1 MSAVMQPDGGL
12 GAAGVAAAAAPVL
25 LWTAHDALA
34 REWLSPAWVAHTG
47 MPLERLQGEG
57 WLDAV
62 HPDDR
67 ARCRGIIAASVEA
80 RRPYALDFRLSHRDG
95 GFRWMLDSGAPQTDE
110 ADGRYAGGAVDIDD
124 RKTSEEQLAEHAQ
137 TMRIADRRHA
147 AFLSTL
153 AHAMRNPLA
162 PIANAASVLRTLE
175 DDQPTLKRLRE
186 ILERQVERL
195 GHLVDDLADA
205 TRAVQGQ
212 VSLVHEDVTLGGVI
226 QAALSTTSA
235 VVAERG
241 HEVRVA
247 LPSEPVT
254 LRGDPARL
262 AQALAQLVDNAAR
275 YSPQP
280 GIVDIAGRCRDDRV
294 DIEVSDQGRG
304 ISAAFLPHVFEL
316 FAQEDGGS
324 GSRAGGL
331 GIGLAIAQR
340 IAHLH
345 GGDITAA
352 SHGHGQGA
360 RFTLTL
366 PRAHRPVLPEGN
378 GAASVERQRV
388 LVIAP
393 DVGVRSE
400 LRVEMERWGSDVRA
414 AASLEEGLRLAA
426 DLRPQLVLCEVGV
439 ASPGDLRP
447 LRAGPGERPPLLA
460 AVATPEHGGDEARVL
475 AEGWDGF
482 LSRPLEAA
490 TLGALLRVPTP
501 RQT

>member
-1 MSAVMQPDGGL
+1 MSAVMQPDAGGD
-12 GAAGVAAAAAPVL
+12 AAGLAVAGAPVL
-25 LWTAHDALA
+25 LWTAHGALG
-34 REWLSPAWVAHTG
+34 REWLSPAWAAHTG

-67 ARCRGIIAASVEA
+67 ARCRGIIVASVEA
-80 RRPYALDFRLSHRDG
+80 RRPYALDFRLCHRDG
-95 GFRWMLDSGAPQTDE
+95 GFRWMLDSGAPQAGETE
-110 ADGRYAGGAVDIDD
+110 GRYAGGAVDIDD

-137 TMRIADRRHA
+137 TMRLADRRHA

-212 VSLVHEDVTLGGVI
+212 VSLVHEDVTLGGVV
-226 QAALSTTSA
+226 QAALSATSA
-235 VVAERG
+235 LVAERG
-241 HEVRVA
+241 HEVRLEQPPESVA
-247 LPSEPVT
+247 

-262 AQALAQLVDNAAR
+262 AQALAQLIDNAAR

-280 GIVDIAGRCRDDRV
+280 GHIDIAVHCGDERV
-294 DIEVSDQGRG
+294 EVAVSDQGRG

-316 FAQEDGGS
+316 FSQEDGGS
-324 GSRAGGL
+324 GSRTSGL
-331 GIGLAIAQR
+331 GVGLAIAQR

-352 SHGHGQGA
+352 SNGQGQGA

-366 PRAHRPVLPEGN
+366 PRTRPRVPPE
-378 GAASVERQRV
+378 ADAPTQVERQRV

-393 DVGVRSE
+393 DAGVRRE
-400 LRVEMERWGSDVRA
+400 LRAEMERWGSDVRA
-414 AASLEEGLRLAA
+414 VADAGEGLALAA
-426 DLRPQLVLCEVGV
+426 QFRPQLVLCEVGA
-439 ASPGDLRP
+439 ASPADLRP
-447 LRAGPGERPPLLA
+447 LRSGPGERPPLLA
-460 AVATPEHGGDEARVL
+460 AVAMPDGRDEASVL
-475 AEGWDGF
+475 TEGWDAF

-490 TLGALLRVPTP
+490 AVAALLRIPSLS
-501 RQT
+501 QT